1 MTVAEALDFFYEE
14 EITKVITRLSDV
26 GIAYISLG
34 QALNTLSGGELQRIK
49 LASELENGGQIYVL
63 DEPTT
68 GLHMADVKQVIGVM
82 ERLVEKI
89 LHLL

>member
-68 GLHMADVKQVIGVM
+68 GLHMADVNK
-82 ERLVEKI
+82 
-89 LHLL
+89 